1 MPSLFQRLFQTEEAA
16 PALNVPTDGLESA
29 IIDAMR
35 GNLGEG
41 LIPAQDL
48 PSAAKELAELF
59 APEPTGSE
67 ELSAAAAEAE
77 GGVLVAEPSEAEG
90 PGDHAAV
97 DHVAIDHVAI
107 DHVAIDHGA
116 IDHGAIG
123 RAAEAD
129 EFAADS
135 EIGILETPVAP
146 DAGALAGATDDGTHE
161 IVFEDLP
168 ADTGVLPAYLC
179 AFDEDFGLAAPSAH
193 HADQVDDEG
202 RATNTS
208 VESGERAHA
217 EAEKYNAPKLLAQI
231 SELHSVTAADLESVA
246 RDCAEARAIAEILET
261 EAALAKLE
269 AEALAASAQTLEM
282 LTGAALA
289 VAEEKSAGA
298 VVADSENDAAADA
311 EHVLVVQNQEVV
323 QDQDDVAPLENDAV
337 VEDRVAVENNA
348 ANDVLLENDVV
359 PENDSAIAEDS
370 AIFDQEASDREV
382 LAAAV
387 AELEHESS
395 AEASPAAAAEL
406 ANLPVA
412 EESPARV
419 FPAEGADGWFA
430 EVSAGDAATASGFAL
445 ATSIGDATA
454 EAGLI
459 ADSELTQMVA
469 EINCE
474 DFPDDPASEPG
485 EPFNGS
491 VADSSGKAL
500 GERLADAFVHSDA
513 RPGDSGALS
522 PDRSDSG
529 STVVSPTAAPHENNQ
544 PVDTSL
550 FEGGTD
556 EALVASAR
564 MVALDALAIEGADL
578 VESVESGETG
588 ESGEQSP
595 ARGSI
600 RSRDWAFEE
609 KLAAHLEWIESRGLT
624 GKKAEFADP
633 ALESMELIGVN
644 FRLADLHDANL
655 KEADLLLADLRDACL
670 VRTNL
675 EEACLVGANLEGAN
689 LEGAN
694 LRSAM
699 GLVPRQLAG
708 ANLRDAS
715 VPAQIAEFT
724 AKANFGRASGAV
736 YAGFLTI
743 VAIVATSWLMLWRTK
758 DIQLLTDSA
767 IVPFLHSRAA
777 AAALPTA
784 QIYLLVPLVLF
795 ACYLLFNF
803 HAQRLCAATLE
814 LPAIFP
820 DGQALGEQ
828 EPAFVLGLLRAHFRW
843 ISQDA
848 SSSLTLEKIGSML
861 LAYWLVPATLFLF
874 WARYLTLEDIH
885 GTVLLALLVV
895 VSTGIALYS
904 TFKVGRPSERW
915 ALERNWT
922 DGVAEK
928 FRRVDIVR
936 AALWTGAVLLLLS
949 AGTFMGAPHDRG
961 RAPQYGPANIRR
973 WAPDVLWVLGFD
985 PYADLTEAQIS
996 TRPSGW
1002 SGADDQVNAVAGPR
1016 LSGVRF
1022 RYAQAYDAFFANAH
1036 LWRANF
1042 QGAFLSDADLRG
1054 ADLGQASLRYAI
1066 SDGARFRGANLN
1078 RATLDGAELARAD
1091 FRDANLSYASLA
1103 NATLIDAQMSGANLY
1118 KANLML
1124 ANLTR
1129 ANLERAD
1136 LRNSYLNAA
1145 NLEHADFRQAY
1156 LWSSVL
1162 AGADMQEAQLGN
1174 AILIGTDLRGVNFRG
1189 AQFAGTVL
1197 SDANMSGAILDG
1209 ADFRGASGVNAN
1221 QICEANSRWGAR
1233 LDASLAVQVMKQCG
1247 GLGESA
1253 TIAPSSATSGA
1264 ANVAAPSPASAPTSA
1279 APALPNNAPAKP
1291 VARTNASANPEQNA
1305 SPAKPGGPSPK
1316 PAAPSTKPTTPAPSA
1331 ASHSGAATH
1340 AKPAAAQVKAA
1351 ADSTP

>member
-1 MPSLFQRLFQTEEAA
+1 MPSLFQRLFQTEEPA

-59 APEPTGSE
+59 APEATGSDE
-67 ELSAAAAEAE
+67 TDVAGAEVE
-77 GGVLVAEPSEAEG
+77 RGVLVAEPSENEATV
-90 PGDHAAV
+90 DHAA
-97 DHVAIDHVAI
+97 
-107 DHVAIDHGA
+107 
-116 IDHGAIG
+116 IG
-123 RAAEAD
+123 HAATRHDGEVD
-129 EFAADS
+129 EFAADA
-135 EIGILETPVAP
+135 EIAILETPVAS
-146 DAGALAGATDDGTHE
+146 DAEALDGATDDGATDDGTHE
-161 IVFEDLP
+161 IAFEDLP
-168 ADTGVLPAYLC
+168 GDSGVLPAYLC
-179 AFDEDFGLAAPSAH
+179 AFDEDFGLAPP
-193 HADQVDDEG
+193 
-202 RATNTS
+202 
-208 VESGERAHA
+208 RAHDSDRLDEEPISTTSEVHRGHQSHG
-217 EAEKYNAPKLLAQI
+217 EAEKSNHPKLLAQI
-231 SELHSVTAADLESVA
+231 SEVRSVTTADLESVA

-269 AEALAASAQTLEM
+269 AEALAASAQTLKM
-282 LTGAALA
+282 LTGAAPAVAKEIPADSFVVAVDDEAAPDAEYVLA
-289 VAEEKSAGA
+289 VQHQG
-298 VVADSENDAAADA
+298 
-311 EHVLVVQNQEVV
+311 
-323 QDQDDVAPLENDAV
+323 DVAPFENDAV
-337 VEDRVAVENNA
+337 VEEHAAVQHGAANESALENSAVVENNFGLGNERTGDDQA
-348 ANDVLLENDVV
+348 GITDD
-359 PENDSAIAEDS
+359 PAIADDP

-382 LAAAV
+382 LAAAS
-387 AELEHESS
+387 AELRHESS
-395 AEASPAAAAEL
+395 AEASLAAAAEL
-406 ANLPVA
+406 VNVSSAQEPPA
-412 EESPARV
+412 EESEAQD
-419 FPAEGADGWFA
+419 FH
-430 EVSAGDAATASGFAL
+430 AASNLSVAS
-445 ATSIGDATA
+445 GDATA
-454 EAGLI
+454 EADPI
-459 ADSELTQMVA
+459 ADSELAQIAV
-469 EINCE
+469 EINSE
-474 DFPDDPASEPG
+474 DFPNDPESEGG
-485 EPFNGS
+485 EHFDRS
-491 VADSSGKAL
+491 LADSSGKAL
-500 GERLADAFVHSDA
+500 GEQLAVAFIHSVGHSA
-513 RPGDSGALS
+513 ALS
-522 PDRSDSG
+522 LDRSDESA
-529 STVVSPTAAPHENNQ
+529 TVISSTAAPHDSNQ
-544 PVDTSL
+544 PADASL

-556 EALVASAR
+556 DALVASAS
-564 MVALDALAIEGADL
+564 MVALDALAIEAIDP
-578 VESVESGETG
+578 VEPP
-588 ESGEQSP
+588 EQSTV
-595 ARGSI
+595 RGSI

-609 KLAAHLEWIESRGLT
+609 KLAAHLEWIESRGLA

-724 AKANFGRASGAV
+724 AKVSFSRASGAV

-743 VAIVATSWLMLWRTK
+743 AAIVATSWLMLWRTK

-777 AAALPTA
+777 GSALPTA

-803 HAQRLCAATLE
+803 HAQRLCAAALE

-861 LAYWLVPATLFLF
+861 LAYWLAPATLFLF

-885 GTVLLALLVV
+885 GTVLLALLAV

-915 ALERNWT
+915 ALDRNWT

-973 WAPDVLWVLGFD
+973 WAPHILWALGFD
-985 PYADLTEAQIS
+985 PYADLTEAQIAL
-996 TRPSGW
+996 RPSNW
-1002 SGADDQVNAVAGPR
+1002 SGADDQVNAVTGPR

-1022 RYAQAYDAFFANAH
+1022 RYAQAYGAFFANAH

-1054 ADLGQASLRYAI
+1054 ADLGQANLRYAI
-1066 SDGARFRGANLN
+1066 SDGARFHGANLN
-1078 RATLDGAELARAD
+1078 RANLDGAELARAD

-1118 KANLML
+1118 KANLMI

-1189 AQFAGTVL
+1189 AQFSGTVL
-1197 SDANMSGAILDG
+1197 SDANMGGAVLDG

-1221 QICEANSRWGAR
+1221 QICAANSRWGAR
-1233 LDASLAVQVMKQCG
+1233 LDASLAMQVQKQCG

-1253 TIAPSSATSGA
+1253 APGNSSAILMNSASAAITGAPNGATGGTASVSTATPSSA
-1264 ANVAAPSPASAPTSA
+1264 SPN
-1279 APALPNNAPAKP
+1279 PAQNAAPAKP
-1291 VARTNASANPEQNA
+1291 AT
-1305 SPAKPGGPSPK
+1305 
-1316 PAAPSTKPTTPAPSA
+1316 PSTKPTAPSAKLASAA
-1331 ASHSGAATH
+1331 ASHSGPAAH
-1340 AKPAAAQVKAA
+1340 AKPPAAQVNAA

>member
-1 MPSLFQRLFQTEEAA
+1 MPSLFQRLFQTQEPA
-16 PALNVPTDGLESA
+16 PVLNVPTDGLESA

-48 PSAAKELAELF
+48 PSASKELAELF

-67 ELSAAAAEAE
+67 ELAAAAAEAGAE
-77 GGVLVAEPSEAEG
+77 GGVLVAEPSEAE
-90 PGDHAAV
+90 AAV
-97 DHVAIDHVAI
+97 DPAAEIAE
-107 DHVAIDHGA
+107 
-116 IDHGAIG
+116 
-123 RAAEAD
+123 AAEAA
-129 EFAADS
+129 EVGILEAPAAA
-135 EIGILETPVAP
+135 EVAILETPAAS
-146 DAGALAGATDDGTHE
+146 DGGALDFTE
-161 IVFEDLP
+161 ISFEDVP
-168 ADTGVLPAYLC
+168 DDPDVSPAYLC
-179 AFDEDFGLAAPSAH
+179 AFDEDFALAAPPAHGSNRVEEQRSA
-193 HADQVDDEG
+193 
-202 RATNTS
+202 TTS
-208 VESGERAHA
+208 EVPFSEQSHA
-217 EAEKYNAPKLLAQI
+217 EAEKNNFPEILAKIGVVQP
-231 SELHSVTAADLESVA
+231 VA
-246 RDCAEARAIAEILET
+246 TLQTGVAEAEARAIAEILET
-261 EAALAKLE
+261 EAALARLE

-282 LTGAALA
+282 LTGAAPAAVEEMPDGSIVDGLDADAAPQAEHALA
-289 VAEEKSAGA
+289 VEDDDTA
-298 VVADSENDAAADA
+298 VENDVTSESDV
-311 EHVLVVQNQEVV
+311 VLKN
-323 QDQDDVAPLENDAV
+323 NDAV
-337 VEDRVAVENNA
+337 YTKHLAREE
-348 ANDVLLENDVV
+348 LVV
-359 PENDSAIAEDS
+359 DDDPAD
-370 AIFDQEASDREV
+370 FDQEESDGEV
-382 LAAAV
+382 LAAAA
-387 AELEHESS
+387 AELKNEPA

-406 ANLPVA
+406 LHGPFAEASSAAAAEFLDESTEEPAAASLRDVEPLVESIADDKDDQVAQHTRSEDFSEDSANESFDHSATDSSAPANSASPAGRASDADNLPV
-412 EESPARV
+412 E
-419 FPAEGADGWFA
+419 
-430 EVSAGDAATASGFAL
+430 T
-445 ATSIGDATA
+445 
-454 EAGLI
+454 
-459 ADSELTQMVA
+459 
-469 EINCE
+469 
-474 DFPDDPASEPG
+474 
-485 EPFNGS
+485 PF
-491 VADSSGKAL
+491 
-500 GERLADAFVHSDA
+500 
-513 RPGDSGALS
+513 
-522 PDRSDSG
+522 
-529 STVVSPTAAPHENNQ
+529 
-544 PVDTSL
+544 

-556 EALVASAR
+556 EAIVASAS
-564 MVALDALAIEGADL
+564 MAALDTLDAAGP
-578 VESVESGETG
+578 G
-588 ESGEQSP
+588 ESLEQSP
-595 ARGSI
+595 ARASI

-609 KLAAHLEWIESRGLT
+609 KLAAHLEWIESRGLA

-655 KEADLLLADLRDACL
+655 KEVDLLLADLRDACL

-715 VPAQIAEFT
+715 VPAQIAEFS
-724 AKANFGRASGAV
+724 AKASFSRASSAV

-743 VAIVATSWLMLWRTK
+743 AAIVATSWLMLWRTK

-777 AAALPTA
+777 ASALPTA

-820 DGQALGEQ
+820 DGQSLGEQ

-861 LAYWLVPATLFLF
+861 LAYWLVPVTLFLF

-885 GTVLLALLVV
+885 GTALLALLVV

-904 TFKVGRPSERW
+904 TFKVGRPAERW

-922 DGVAEK
+922 DSVAEK
-928 FRRVDIVR
+928 LRRVDIVR
-936 AALWTGAVLLLLS
+936 AAVWTGAVLLLLS
-949 AGTFMGAPHDRG
+949 AGTFVGAPHDRG
-961 RAPQYGPANIRR
+961 RAPQYGVANVRR
-973 WAPDVLWVLGFD
+973 WAPDVLWALGFD

-996 TRPSGW
+996 LLPSNW
-1002 SGADDQVNAVAGPR
+1002 SGADDQVNAVTGPR
-1016 LSGVRF
+1016 LEGVRF
-1022 RYAQAYDAFFANAH
+1022 RYAQAYGAFFANAH

-1042 QGAFLSDADLRG
+1042 QGAFLSDADMRG
-1054 ADLGQASLRYAI
+1054 ADLGQANLRYAV
-1066 SDGARFRGANLN
+1066 SDGARFHSANLN
-1078 RATLDGAELARAD
+1078 RADLDGAELARAD
-1091 FRDANLSYASLA
+1091 FREANLSDASLA

-1118 KANLML
+1118 KANLMV

-1162 AGADMQEAQLGN
+1162 AGADLQEAQLGN

-1221 QICEANSRWGAR
+1221 QICSANSRWGAR
-1233 LDASLAVQVMKQCG
+1233 LDASLAMQVQKQCG

-1253 TIAPSSATSGA
+1253 TIAPADATTA
-1264 ANVAAPSPASAPTSA
+1264 AATAATPLPSNAPASNSSSA
-1279 APALPNNAPAKP
+1279 APAAALNN
-1291 VARTNASANPEQNA
+1291 
-1305 SPAKPGGPSPK
+1305 SPAK
-1316 PAAPSTKPTTPAPSA
+1316 PAAPSVKPATTASSA
-1331 ASHSGAATH
+1331 SSHSGAAAH
-1340 AKPAAAQVKAA
+1340 AKPPAAQVKAA